1 LEDNLPAGIKYG
13 IIILAA
19 GNSSRLGRPKQLL
32 HFHNKSLLQN
42 AVEQSLRVPESVVLV
57 VTGASKEIVESELNS
72 DHILVRYNAGWQTGM
87 ASSIKTGVS
96 ELLILYPSLDALLL
110 TVCDQ
115 PFLNAGIMDSLIAE
129 HTSTNKHIIA
139 SAYNDT
145 IGTPALFS
153 KKYFTAL
160 QELEG
165 QEGAKK
171 IIMKYGEDT
180 TSVNFPAGGID
191 IDTNEDYRNLLNK

>member
-1 LEDNLPAGIKYG
+1 MPVEIKYG

-32 HFHNKSLLQN
+32 PYHNRSLLRN
-42 AVEQSLRVPESVVLV
+42 AVEQSLLVPESVVLV
-57 VTGASKEIVESELNS
+57 VTGASREIVESELNN
-72 DHILVRYNAGWQTGM
+72 DHILARYNAGWETGM

-96 ELLILYPSLDALLL
+96 ELLMLHPSLDALLI

-129 HTSTNKHIIA
+129 HTSTGKHIIA

-153 KKYFTAL
+153 NKYFNEL
-160 QELEG
+160 LELEG

-171 IIMKYGEDT
+171 IIMKHAEDVA
-180 TSVNFPAGGID
+180 SIHFPTGGID
-191 IDTNEDYRNLLNK
+191 IDTDEDYRNLLNK

>member
-1 LEDNLPAGIKYG
+1 LPAEIKYG

-32 HFHNKSLLQN
+32 PYLNKSLLCN
-42 AVEQSLRVPESVVLV
+42 AVEQSLLVPESMVLV
-57 VTGASKEIVESELNS
+57 VTGASKEIVESELPS
-72 DHILVRYNAGWQTGM
+72 DKILVQHNANWQTGM

-96 ELLILYPSLDALLL
+96 ELLMRYPALDALLI

-115 PFLNAGIMDSLIAE
+115 PFLNTEIMTSLIE
-129 HTSTNKHIIA
+129 EFTTSTKNIVA

-145 IGTPALFS
+145 LGTPVLFS
-153 KKYFTAL
+153 KKYFNTL
-160 QELEG
+160 QQLEG

-171 IIMKYGEDT
+171 IIMKDAEDVA
-180 TSVNFPAGGID
+180 SVSFPAGGID
-191 IDTNEDYRNLLNK
+191 IDTHEDYCNLLNK

>member
-1 LEDNLPAGIKYG
+1 MPVDIKYG

-32 HFHNKSLLQN
+32 PYHNKSLLQN
-42 AVEQSLRVPESVVLV
+42 AVEQSLLVPESITLV
-57 VTGASKEIVESELNS
+57 VTGASKEIVESELTN

-87 ASSIKTGVS
+87 ASSIKTAVS
-96 ELLILYPSLDALLL
+96 ELLVLYPSLDALLI

-115 PFLNAGIMDSLIAE
+115 PFLNAGIMDSLITE
-129 HTSTNKHIIA
+129 HISTNKNIIA

-145 IGTPALFS
+145 LGTPVLFS
-153 KKYFTAL
+153 KKYFSAL
-160 QELEG
+160 HGLEG

-171 IIMKYGEDT
+171 LIMKHVEDT
-180 TSVNFPAGGID
+180 ASVNFPTGGID
-191 IDTNEDYRNLLNK
+191 IDTDEDYRNLLNK

>member
-1 LEDNLPAGIKYG
+1 MPVHIKYG
-13 IIILAA
+13 IVILAA

-32 HFHNKSLLQN
+32 PYHNRSLLQN
-42 AVEQSLRVPESVVLV
+42 AVEQSLLVPESIVLV
-57 VTGASKEIVESELNS
+57 VTGASREIVESELNN
-72 DHILVRYNAGWQTGM
+72 DQILVRHNAGWETGM

-96 ELLILYPSLDALLL
+96 ELLLLYPSLDAVLL

-115 PFLNAGIMDSLIAE
+115 PFLNAEIMNSLIAE
-129 HTSTNKHIIA
+129 YTSTNKPIIA

-160 QELEG
+160 QKLEG

-171 IIMKYGEDT
+171 IIMKYIEDT
-180 TSVNFPAGGID
+180 ASVHFPAGGID
-191 IDTNEDYRNLLNK
+191 IDTDEDYRNLLNK

>member
-1 LEDNLPAGIKYG
+1 MAVDIKYG

-32 HFHNKSLLQN
+32 PYHNKSLLQN
-42 AVEQSLRVPESVVLV
+42 AVEQSLLVPESIVLV
-57 VTGASKEIVESELNS
+57 VTGASREIMESELKNNQ
-72 DHILVRYNAGWQTGM
+72 ILVRHNAGWETGM

-96 ELLILYPSLDALLL
+96 ELLVLYPSLDALLL

-115 PFLNAGIMDSLIAE
+115 PFLNTGIMTSLIVE
-129 HTSTNKHIIA
+129 FTVSNKNIIA

-145 IGTPALFS
+145 LGTPVLFS
-153 KKYFTAL
+153 KKYFNAL
-160 QELEG
+160 QQLEG

-171 IIMKYGEDT
+171 IIMKNQEDT
-180 TSVNFPAGGID
+180 ASVSFSPGGID
-191 IDTNEDYRNLLNK
+191 IDTDEDYRNLLNK

>member
-1 LEDNLPAGIKYG
+1 MPVDIKYG

-32 HFHNKSLLQN
+32 PYHNRSLLRN
-42 AVEQSLRVPESVVLV
+42 AVEQSLLIRESVVLV
-57 VTGASKEIVESELNS
+57 VTGASREIVESELNN
-72 DHILVRYNAGWQTGM
+72 DHILVRYNAGWETGM

-96 ELLILYPSLDALLL
+96 ELLVLYPSLDALLI

-115 PFLNAGIMDSLIAE
+115 PFLNAGIMTSLIDE
-129 HTSTNKHIIA
+129 HIATNKNIIA

-153 KKYFTAL
+153 KKYFNAL
-160 QELEG
+160 QELAG

-171 IIMKYGEDT
+171 IIMKHVEDT
-180 TSVNFPAGGID
+180 ASVNFPAGGID
-191 IDTNEDYRNLLNK
+191 IDTDEDYHNLLNK

>member
-1 LEDNLPAGIKYG
+1 MMPATAIKYG

-32 HFHNKSLLQN
+32 PYHNNSLLRN
-42 AVEQSLRVPESVVLV
+42 AVEQSLAVPQSIVLV
-57 VTGASKEIVESELNS
+57 VTGASRETIETELDS
-72 DHILVRYNAGWQTGM
+72 DQVMIRYNADWQTGM

-96 ELLILYPSLDALLL
+96 ELLLQYPSLDALLI

-115 PFLNAGIMDSLIAE
+115 PFLDAGILNSLLSEYYA
-129 HTSTNKHIIA
+129 TDKNIIA

-145 IGTPALFS
+145 LGTPVLFS
-153 KKYFTAL
+153 KKYFGAL
-160 QELEG
+160 QTLEG

-171 IIMKYGEDT
+171 IILNHSGDIA
-180 TSVNFPAGGID
+180 SVRFLKGGID
-191 IDTNEDYRNLLNK
+191 IDTDEDYRNLMNK